1 MLKEFKM
8 SAKSDTSSDA
18 NILSVE
24 RGSALMQKKTPE
36 SVQTNSVQ
44 QQAVHDF
51 IEQNKKGETRVF
63 VAGGSRSGHNPLF
76 EKQAFELGKVIG
88 QKKFRLDFGLSSKGI
103 MGAVAKGV
111 LQSWS
116 RLEDKCERPIHA
128 ITTKEYLAL
137 YQSDGVI
144 DKVSEI
150 IVAHT
155 LEERKQ
161 QLLGADFVIFAPGGV
176 GTLDEL
182 VYDCVAMQDG
192 FLNFKP
198 FVLFNVEGFF
208 YHLLEYLK
216 EIQVKGF
223 SDPIPFIVVDDS
235 FEAGVAFDML
245 GEYYTKKIK
254 KAGSK
259 KMAPEIIE
267 HLIYLLPFMIHQRR
281 LHPSKTTKDI
291 LDYWTEIHQNGLSVE
306 KQQLKTDIETAYL
319 NKEIE
324 RMYERLAK
332 AGRDTATVSDKLNEL
347 KKRYQK
353 EKFI

>member
-1 MLKEFKM
+1 M
-8 SAKSDTSSDA
+8 SNKSVCFNAA
-18 NILSVE
+18 NALSVE
-24 RGSALMQKKTPE
+24 RGSALLHKKKKSDSVPTNVQNEVVRQFIQQNQKG
-36 SVQTNSVQ
+36 Q
-44 QQAVHDF
+44 
-51 IEQNKKGETRVF
+51 TRVF
-63 VAGGSRSGHNPLF
+63 VAGGSRAGHNPIF
-76 EKQAFELGKVIG
+76 EEQAFELGKIIG
-88 QKKFRLDFGLSSKGI
+88 QKKFRLNFGLSSKGI

-116 RLEDKCERPIHA
+116 QLKNPFSTPIHA
-128 ITTKEYLAL
+128 VTTKEYLAL
-137 YQSDGVI
+137 YQSDDVI

-161 QLLGADFVIFAPGGV
+161 QLLRADFVIFAPGGV

-192 FLNFKP
+192 FLDFKP
-198 FVLFNVEGFF
+198 FVLFNVDGFF
-208 YHLLEYLK
+208 HHLLEYLK
-216 EIQVKGF
+216 EIQTKGF
-223 SDPIPFIVVDDS
+223 SDSVPFIVVDDS

-245 GEYYTKKIK
+245 AEYYTPKMKEIK
-254 KAGSK
+254 SK
-259 KMAPEIIE
+259 KHAPEIIE
-267 HLIYLLPFMIHQRR
+267 HLVYLLPHMIHLRR
-281 LHPSKTTKDI
+281 LHPSKTTYDI
-291 LDYWTEIHQNGLSVE
+291 LKQWEDIHKNGLPDE

-332 AGRDTATVSDKLNEL
+332 AGRDTALISDKLHEL
-347 KKRYQK
+347 KKRYNK

>member
-1 MLKEFKM
+1 MVFK
-8 SAKSDTSSDA
+8 SEASSDA
-18 NILSVE
+18 NVLSVS
-24 RGSALMQKKTPE
+24 RGSALMRKKPIE
-36 SVQTNSVQ
+36 SAKTTTVQ
-44 QQAVHDF
+44 QEAVQEF

-63 VAGGSRSGHNPLF
+63 VAGGSRSGHNPAF
-76 EKQAFELGKVIG
+76 EQQAFELGKVIG
-88 QKKFRLDFGLSSKGI
+88 QKKFRLDFGLSSRGI

-116 RLEDKCERPIHA
+116 QLEDRCETPIHA

-137 YQSDGVI
+137 YQNDDVI

-198 FVLFNVEGFF
+198 FVLFNVDGFF

-216 EIQVKGF
+216 EIQIKGF
-223 SDPIPFIVVDDS
+223 SDPIPFIVVEDS

-254 KAGSK
+254 EVNSK
-259 KMAPEIIE
+259 KQAPEIIE
-267 HLIYLLPFMIHQRR
+267 HLVYLLPYMIHLRR
-281 LHPSKTTKDI
+281 LYPSKTTRDI
-291 LDYWTEIHQNGLSVE
+291 LCEWHEIHQNGLPAE
-306 KQQLKTDIETAYL
+306 KQQLKTDIEIAYL

-347 KKRYQK
+347 KQRYQK

>member
-1 MLKEFKM
+1 MRIKSGP
-8 SAKSDTSSDA
+8 SADA
-18 NILSVE
+18 NSLSVE
-24 RGSALMQKKTPE
+24 RGSALLHKPKP
-36 SVQTNSVQ
+36 SAPQ
-44 QQAVHDF
+44 QPSSAQQEAVREF
-51 IEQNKKGETRVF
+51 IEHNKKGATRVF
-63 VAGGSRSGHNPLF
+63 VAGGSRAGNNPLY

-88 QKKFRLDFGLSSKGI
+88 EKKFRLDFGLSSKGI
-103 MGAVAKGV
+103 MGAVARGV

-116 RLEDKCERPIHA
+116 RLEERVETPIHA
-128 ITTKEYLAL
+128 ITTKEYLSL
-137 YQSDGVI
+137 YQSDDVI
-144 DKVSEI
+144 DSVCEI

-198 FVLFNVEGFF
+198 FVLFNVDGFF

-216 EIQVKGF
+216 EIQIKGF
-223 SDPIPFIVVDDS
+223 ADPIPFIVVDDS

-245 GEYYTKKIK
+245 GEYYTKRMKEI
-254 KAGSK
+254 GSK
-259 KMAPEIIE
+259 KRAPKITE
-267 HLIYLLPFMIHQRR
+267 HLIYLLPYMIHQRR

-291 LDYWTEIHQNGLSVE
+291 LNMWTDVHKNGLPAE

-332 AGRDTATVSDKLNEL
+332 AGHDTANVSDKLSEL

>member
-1 MLKEFKM
+1 MPKKA
-8 SAKSDTSSDA
+8 SQSDA
-18 NILSVE
+18 NILSVK
-24 RGSALMQKKTPE
+24 RGSALLNKKKNESICATPE
-36 SVQTNSVQ
+36 QEQV
-44 QQAVHDF
+44 VHHF
-51 IEQNKKGETRVF
+51 IEQNKQRETRVF
-63 VAGGSRSGHNPLF
+63 VAGGSRSGNNPLF
-76 EKQAFELGKVIG
+76 EEEAFRLGTVIG
-88 QKKFRLDFGLSSKGI
+88 AKNFRLDFGLSSKGI

-111 LQSWS
+111 LQAWS
-116 RLEDKCERPIHA
+116 RLEKKCATPIHA

-137 YQSDGVI
+137 YQSDAVI
-144 DKVSEI
+144 DQVCEI

-198 FVLFNVEGFF
+198 FVLFNVDGFF

-216 EIQVKGF
+216 EIQQKGF
-223 SDPIPFIVVDDS
+223 ADTIPFIVVDDS

-245 GEYYTKKIK
+245 DAYYTHKMKELK
-254 KAGSK
+254 SK
-259 KMAPEIIE
+259 EKAPEIIDR
-267 HLIYLLPFMIHQRR
+267 LTYLLPYMIHQKR
-281 LHPSKTTKDI
+281 LHPSQTTAKLLYKI
-291 LDYWTEIHQNGLSVE
+291 EYIQKNGLSFE
-306 KQQLKTDIETAYL
+306 KKQLKTDIETAYL

-332 AGRDTATVSDKLNEL
+332 AGHDTALVSDKLNEL